1 MQVQVH
7 HTLIS
12 TSDLE
17 ATLGFRKNMVGSR
30 VVLLQ
35 HADFAKTVNVQN
47 IQNRFHI
54 RRCKHGET
62 YPDARIYPS

>member
-35 HADFAKTVNVQN
+35 HADFAKTVKVRWFPQYLAWS
-47 IQNRFHI
+47 
-54 RRCKHGET
+54 E
-62 YPDARIYPS
+62 DAVSC